1 MANDSSFTGDVL
13 FFNKTLKNTPENRI
27 KMQGL
32 LTAYLDISNNY
43 SRIKY
48 RFRPHSYVNFM

>member
-13 FFNKTLKNTPENRI
+13 FFNKTLENTPENRI

-32 LTAYLDISNNY
+32 LTVLI
-43 SRIKY
+43 
-48 RFRPHSYVNFM
+48 